1 MSVEWDALTMPPS
14 VKAINELRA
23 AWSWLLPDD
32 YQPVLFSAL
41 GDLFYQTP
49 SGEIWWL
56 NTGTAEVS
64 KLADSQSEFQRLLD
78 TDKAD
83 EWLLPPLI
91 EKLIS
96 AGKTLSPGRCYTFAI
111 LPIFREGT
119 YAVENLNPVD
129 AREHFGLTGHI
140 HKEIPNL
147 LDGATVE
154 IKIVE

>member
-1 MSVEWDALTMPPS
+1 MTPS
-14 VKAINELRA
+14 AEAIDELRA

-64 KLADSQSEFQRLLD
+64 KLAPGQPEFQRLLG
-78 TDKAD
+78 TDKTD
-83 EWLLPPLI
+83 EWFLPSLI
-91 EKLIS
+91 EELIG

-119 YAVENLNPVD
+119 YTVENLKPVD
-129 AREHFGLTGHI
+129 AREHFGLTGRI
-140 HKEIPNL
+140 HNEISNL
-147 LDGATVE
+147 PDGATVG